1 MAKARAIP
9 GLRADETFAVAAAR
23 VITVRA
29 GELTEHSA
37 GVLDVGEIER
47 VHDLRVATRR
57 LRAALELFRPCFAK
71 REFKVAL
78 KEVKTLADALG
89 ERRDRDVT
97 IAELG
102 RLAEGM
108 DPDEQLGVLSLVDHL
123 RGEQSEANLAL
134 APFVSEPALA
144 ELAELLGDLVR
155 GLDPAEATGL

>member
-89 ERRDRDVT
+89 
-97 IAELG
+97 

-108 DPDEQLGVLSLVDHL
+108 DPDEQLGVQSLVDHL